1 MNRMVFAVLKAI
13 GCASALALAAC
24 TPPDEEISLTDDSA
38 DAPSA
43 EQLEKAERLT
53 RLERAAYASNTQLEF
68 ENAERAYREAS
79 QIARELFPEDRQA
92 QAEQTLHLALNL
104 SNLGDYD
111 TADRLFAQ
119 TIPVVKASR
128 DIVARG
134 KPDLFFSQ
142 HQMNQQRY
150 REAARFAEQA
160 VNTITAQIGLL
171 QGQEG
176 AAQRAN
182 LEQAEDGA
190 LVITEQA
197 EAALNEL
204 DRGVGG
210 VGLRRSLITDEG
222 RLLLQRAHAWYVR
235 ASAAQALDDAEFD
248 TYVANSV
255 ADLKAAPE
263 GYASWLRGQVAL
275 VQAEGA
281 VTRGDYNGAIRGLTG
296 AANGLRRSEANT
308 RPEALMRMRL
318 AEIQVEAGQSQAALA
333 TYREAI
339 AILDT
344 QSRGVPYD
352 RASRYF
358 KLLIPGANNPKNPS
372 AQAEFFLGLQQL
384 QTSATAATLEQLS
397 ARLASGSS
405 ETSILI
411 RQLQDLEREV
421 NRAAAKLDRIEAS
434 GKKDVH
440 VQRVAEQR
448 LSEAQDKL
456 SATRLQLREA
466 APNWD
471 LVIDESVPLSRLQSS
486 LAEDEIVAVINL
498 GTKDGLVT
506 LIGRNDFHAYNIGL
520 TVAGA
525 ASAVRAIRRA
535 IDGTS
540 IRRFN
545 VDAASLLYE
554 LLFGPGEN
562 VLAGRRHLIV
572 APTESLL
579 SLPFD
584 LLIENAPANADAL
597 WGASGGSVKYD
608 YSGVEFLGKRLSITT
623 AVSPSSFV
631 LTRAIPKSEAA
642 RPFKGYGDFSPFAA
656 TEEGIFQVFE
666 QRGGDLDCAPSLAR
680 VASLGTLEGTKV
692 ELDAIASV
700 LPVTPEDVTLGEAF
714 TDTAVKTDPLSDYQS
729 LHLATHGLLARDPA
743 CLPQPAL
750 VTSLE
755 FGGDSDALLE
765 EAEILDLNL
774 NAEMVVLSACDTGGG
789 GALSAAGTGFRTS
802 GGESLSGLARAFF
815 FAGARSLVVSHW
827 SVDDDATQKLMREF
841 YSTLASSSTTGMADA
856 KLAAQRKLLSDPK
869 TSHPFFWSAF
879 AVIGDGER
887 RPQLGAAGLAAMNA
901 TLGSDLNRY

>member
-1 MNRMVFAVLKAI
+1 MTRMMRAAFRSVGWA
-13 GCASALALAAC
+13 ALFALAAC
-24 TPPDEEISLTDDSA
+24 APQDEEISLTDDSA

-43 EQLEKAERLT
+43 EEAEQAEKLA
-53 RLERAAYASNTQLEF
+53 RLERAAYASNTLLEF

-79 QIARELFPEDRQA
+79 RIARELFPDDRQA

-104 SNLGDYD
+104 SNLGDYE

-119 TIPVVKASR
+119 TMPVVMGSKDLVS
-128 DIVARG
+128 RG
-134 KPDLFFSQ
+134 KPELFFSQ

-150 REAARFAEQA
+150 REAARFADNA
-160 VNTITAQIGLL
+160 IKTISAQLALL
-171 QGQEG
+171 QGEEG
-176 AAQRAN
+176 AAQRAV
-182 LEQAEDGA
+182 LEEGEDGS
-190 LVITEQA
+190 LVLSEEG
-197 EAALNEL
+197 EATLNEL

-235 ASAAQALDDAEFD
+235 AAAAQALKDDEAS
-248 TYVANSV
+248 TYIANAT
-255 ADLKAAPE
+255 ADLEAAPA
-263 GYASWLRGQVAL
+263 GYAGWLRGQVA
-275 VQAEGA
+275 VVEAEGA
-281 VTRGDYNGAIRGLTG
+281 VARGDYGSAITGLRN
-296 AANGLRRSEANT
+296 AADNLRRSETNT
-308 RPEALMRMRL
+308 RPEALMRLRL
-318 AEIQVEAGQSQAALA
+318 AEVMVQSGRPESALSV
-333 TYREAI
+333 YREAM
-339 AILDT
+339 AILD
-344 QSRGVPYD
+344 SHRRGVPYD
-352 RASRYF
+352 RADEYF
-358 KLLIPGANNPKNPS
+358 KLLMPAANRGDER
-372 AQAEFFLGLQQL
+372 AQAEFFLGLQQV

-397 ARLASGSS
+397 ARLASGTG
-405 ETSILI
+405 EAGTLI
-411 RQLQDLEREV
+411 REVQDLEREA
-421 NRAAAKLDRIEAS
+421 NKAAARLDRVEAS
-434 GKKDVH
+434 EKRDVH

-448 LSEAQDKL
+448 LAEAQD
-456 SATRLQLREA
+456 RLDAARLKLREV

-471 LVIDESVPLSRLQSS
+471 LVIDESVPLSRLQDS
-486 LAEDEIVAVINL
+486 LAADELVAVINL
-498 GTKDGLVT
+498 GSEDGIVT
-506 LIGRNDFHAYNIGL
+506 LIGRRDFRAYPINL
-520 TVAGA
+520 TVGGA
-525 ASAVRAIRRA
+525 AAAVRAIRRA

-545 VDAASLLYE
+545 VDAATLLHE
-554 LLFGPGEN
+554 LLFAPGEDM
-562 VLAGRRHLIV
+562 LAGRRHLIV

-584 LLIENAPANADAL
+584 LLIENAPANSDSL
-597 WGASGGSVKYD
+597 WVASGGSVRFD
-608 YSGVEFLGKRLSITT
+608 YSGVDFLGKRLAITT

-680 VASLGTLEGTKV
+680 VASLGTLEGTRV
-692 ELDAIASV
+692 ELEQIASV
-700 LPVTPEDVTLGEAF
+700 LPVTAEDVTMGEAF
-714 TDTAVKTDPLSDYQS
+714 TDTAVKNAALDNYQT

-755 FGGDSDALLE
+755 FGGESDALLE
-765 EAEILDLNL
+765 EAEILDLKL

-827 SVDDDATQKLMREF
+827 SVDDNATQKLMREF
-841 YSTLASSSTTGMADA
+841 YGALAASPDLGMADA
-856 KLAAQRKLLSDPK
+856 KRSAQSSLLADPD

-879 AVIGDGER
+879 AVIGDGGR
-887 RPQLGAAGLAAMNA
+887 RPQLSAAGLTSVNAA
-901 TLGSDLNRY
+901 LGLGLDR

>member
-1 MNRMVFAVLKAI
+1 MIGALRTTLQAVGLV
-13 GCASALALAAC
+13 GLLALSGC
-24 TPPDEEISLTDDSA
+24 TPSDEEISLIDESA

-43 EQLEKAERLT
+43 AEVEQAERLA
-53 RLERAAYASNTQLEF
+53 RLERAAYASNTLLEF

-79 QIARELFPEDRQA
+79 RIARELFPDDRQA

-119 TIPVVKASR
+119 TMPVVKGSR
-128 DIVARG
+128 DLVSRG
-134 KPDLFFSQ
+134 KPDLFYSQ

-150 REAARFAEQA
+150 REAKRFADSA
-160 VNTITAQIGLL
+160 VKTISDQLARL
-171 QGQEG
+171 QGDEDAASSAEFFEG
-176 AAQRAN
+176 A
-182 LEQAEDGA
+182 DGS
-190 LVITEQA
+190 LIVTEEA
-197 EAALNEL
+197 EATLNEL

-210 VGLRRSLITDEG
+210 VGLRSTLITDEG
-222 RLLLQRAHAWYVR
+222 RLQLQRAHAYYVG
-235 ASAAQALDDAEFD
+235 AAALQALNDTEAEE
-248 TYVANSV
+248 YIAKAR
-255 ADLKAAPE
+255 ADLEAAPP
-263 GYASWLRGQVAL
+263 GYAGWLRGQVA
-275 VQAEGA
+275 VVEAEGA
-281 VTRGDYNGAIRGLTG
+281 VARGDYDAAVTGLSR
-296 AANGLRRSEANT
+296 AAQGLQQAEANT
-308 RPEALMRMRL
+308 RPEALMRLRL
-318 AEIQVEAGQSQAALA
+318 AEVLVEAGQRESALS
-333 TYREAI
+333 TYREAM

-344 QSRGVPYD
+344 QRRGVPYD
-352 RASRYF
+352 RAASYF
-358 KLLIPGANNPKNPS
+358 KLLMPSANNRKNKS
-372 AQAEFFLGLQQL
+372 AQAEFFLGLQQI

-405 ETSILI
+405 EASVLI
-411 RQLQDLEREV
+411 RQVQDLEREV
-421 NRAAAKLDRIEAS
+421 NKASARLDRIEAS
-434 GKKDVH
+434 DKRDVH
-440 VQRVAEQR
+440 TQRVAEQR
-448 LSEAQDKL
+448 LTDAQDKL
-456 SATRLQLREA
+456 ATARLQLQET
-466 APNWD
+466 APTWD
-471 LVIDESVPLSRLQSS
+471 LVIDQSVPLSRLQNS

-498 GTKDGLVT
+498 GSRDGLVT
-506 LIGRNDFHAYNIGL
+506 LIGRSEFRAYNINL
-520 TVAGA
+520 TVGGA

-535 IDGTS
+535 IDGSS

-545 VDAASLLYE
+545 VDAASLLHE
-554 LLFGPGEN
+554 LLFEPGKEL
-562 VLAGRRHLIV
+562 LAGRRHLVV

-584 LLIENAPANADAL
+584 LLIENRPANANAL
-597 WGASGGSVKYD
+597 WVPSGGKVKFD
-608 YSGVEFLGKRLSITT
+608 YSGVDFLGKRLAITT

-631 LTRAIPKSEAA
+631 LTRAIPKSDAA

-680 VASLGTLEGTKV
+680 VASLGTLEGTRV
-692 ELDAIASV
+692 ELEEIASV
-700 LPVTPEDVTLGEAF
+700 LPVTPEDITMGEAF
-714 TDTAVKTDPLSDYQS
+714 TDTAVMTDPLDSYQT

-755 FGGDSDALLE
+755 FGEASDALLE

-827 SVDDDATQKLMREF
+827 SVDDNATQKLMRAF
-841 YSTLASSSTTGMADA
+841 YSELASTPTIGIADA
-856 KLAAQRKLLSDPK
+856 KRSAQSKLLADPA
-869 TSHPFFWSAF
+869 TSHPFYWSAF

-887 RPQLGAAGLAAMNA
+887 RPALGPSSLTSVSAALGL
-901 TLGSDLNRY
+901 GLNR